1 MRRYYLTITV
11 KEIRDFMGSNVDE
24 FINNLQGLA
33 NFYNDYLSNKGLNL
47 DISISLDNDADLKS
61 NLSSYE
67 AIMDAKRIIDDY
79 DRGLSTVNILQQPY

>member
-1 MRRYYLTITV
+1 MKRYYLTITV

-47 DISISLDNDADLKS
+47 DLSLSLENDIDLKS
-61 NLSSYE
+61 DLSSYE
-67 AIMDAKRIIDDY
+67 TIMDAKKLIDAY
-79 DRGLSTVNILQQPY
+79 DRGLSTVNILEQSH